1 MRNKQGLRRPLLH
14 LASFEESVGPSRRSA
29 EDSLRVVGLLS
40 WLAVVE
46 VAAEVAVVAWA
57 THSWD

>member
-40 WLAVVE
+40 WLAVVVE
-46 VAAEVAVVAWA
+46 VAAEEAVVVVA
-57 THSWD
+57 

>member
-1 MRNKQGLRRPLLH
+1 LH

-40 WLAVVE
+40 WLAVVVE
-46 VAAEVAVVAWA
+46 VAAEEAVVVVA
-57 THSWD
+57 